1 MKIALVNLNRQYHQH
16 KKEFDEAIGEVIAR
30 SAFIGNLNNPFVK
43 SFEKSFADFIRIDH
57 CVACGNGTD
66 AIEILLKSM
75 EIGPGDEV
83 IVPALSWIATSEA
96 VSNVGATPVFVD
108 IDPNYFCIDP
118 ALIEEKISAKTKAI
132 IPVHLYGH
140 PADMSSI
147 MKIAKAHNLMVLED
161 CAQAHGAEIEGKK
174 VGTFGDAA
182 SFSFFP
188 GKNLGAYG
196 DAGGMVTTNPDIANK
211 ARMIAQHGQSGQ
223 KHTHLIEGRNSR
235 MDGIHAAILDV
246 KLKYLDQWTDMRIAH
261 AKKYTDLL
269 DGLSLKLPKVKK
281 GYKHVFHLF
290 VTRTKERV
298 NLMKFL
304 KEHGISSAIQY
315 PKALPFLDA
324 YLSYGHTESDFPV
337 AASVQN
343 EVMSLPMFPELE
355 SEEIEHIVKAIKDIE
370 ESNHTS

>member
-1 MKIALVNLNRQYHQH
+1 MNIKLVDLNRQYHQH
-16 KKEFDEAIGEVIAR
+16 KEELDNAIKEVIDS

-43 SFEKSFADFIRIDH
+43 TFESNFAAYIGSDFCI
-57 CVACGNGTD
+57 ACANGTD

-75 EIGPGDEV
+75 NIGSGDEV

-96 VSNVGATPVFVD
+96 VSSVGATPVFVD
-108 IDPNYFCIDP
+108 IEPDYYCIDP
-118 ALIEEKISAKTKAI
+118 ALIEKKISARTKAI

-140 PADMSSI
+140 PADMNKI
-147 MKIAKAHNLMVLED
+147 MKIAKTHNLLVLED
-161 CAQAHGAEIEGKK
+161 CAQAHGAEIEGGK

-188 GKNLGAYG
+188 GKNLGAFG
-196 DAGGMVTTNPDIANK
+196 DAGGMVTNNPNIAKK

-269 DGLSLKLPKVKK
+269 DELSLSLPKIKK
-281 GYKHVFHLF
+281 GYKHVSHLF
-290 VTRTKERV
+290 VIRTKKREK
-298 NLMKFL
+298 LMEFL
-304 KEHGISSAIQY
+304 KEHGVSTAIQY

-324 YLSYGHTESDFPV
+324 YVRYGHTETDFPI
-337 AASVQN
+337 AAKAQN
-343 EVMSLPMFPELE
+343 EVMSLPMFPELNQ
-355 SEEIEHIVKAIKDIE
+355 EEINYITNCIKNFIG
-370 ESNHTS
+370 

>member
-1 MKIALVNLNRQYHQH
+1 MNIKLVDLNRQYHQY
-16 KKEFDEAIGEVIAR
+16 KEEFDNAIKEVIDS

-43 SFEKSFADFIRIDH
+43 TFESNFAKYLGSDFCI
-57 CVACGNGTD
+57 ACGNGTD

-75 EIGPGDEV
+75 EIGYGDEV

-96 VSNVGATPVFVD
+96 ISTVGATPVFVD
-108 IDPNYFCIDP
+108 IDPDYFCIDP

-188 GKNLGAYG
+188 GKNLGAFG
-196 DAGGMVTTNPDIANK
+196 DAGGMVTNNPDIAKK
-211 ARMIAQHGQSGQ
+211 ARMISQHGQSGQ

-235 MDGIHAAILDV
+235 MDGIHAAILNV
-246 KLKYLDQWTDMRIAH
+246 KLKYLDQWTDLRISN
-261 AKKYTDLL
+261 AKKYTELL
-269 DGLSLKLPKVKK
+269 ENLSFNLPNSKK
-281 GYKHVFHLF
+281 GYKHVFHLY
-290 VTRTKERV
+290 VIRTKSRLE
-298 NLMKFL
+298 LIEFL
-304 KEHGISSAIQY
+304 KEKGVSTAIQY
-315 PKALPFLDA
+315 PTALPFLDA
-324 YLSYGHTESDFPV
+324 YKSLGHSEDDFPV
-337 AASVQN
+337 ASVVQN
-343 EVMSLPMFPELE
+343 EVMSLPMFPELKD
-355 SEEIEHIVKAIKDIE
+355 EEIEIITQAIK
-370 ESNHTS
+370 NFK